1 MENQEWY
8 FPPGQ
13 DAKLDNQGRS
23 IVGAATQHIYDRRG
37 SVEQDLQR
45 RSQQRKCPG
54 VPVMIEFLPEIN
66 QAHSN
71 PLQQSLALFFIV
83 VTGKVYALSLMHTI
97 NSRQAMRERL
107 KSHDLGRTSL
117 SQFQWSQ
124 PQPRALVDPNDLTTP
139 EVSGPRSI
147 DKTSPYLDSH
157 SIAVCS
163 QTQPR

>member
-1 MENQEWY
+1 MENQEWD

-13 DAKLDNQGRS
+13 DTELDNEGCS
-23 IVGAATQHIYDRRG
+23 IIGATTQHIYDRRG
-37 SVEQDLQR
+37 CVEQDLQR
-45 RSQQRKCPG
+45 RSQQRKCRSAPAMTG
-54 VPVMIEFLPEIN
+54 SSPETN

-124 PQPRALVDPNDLTTP
+124 PRTLISSNDPITP
-139 EVSGPRSI
+139 EVINHDRQN
-147 DKTSPYLDSH
+147 H
-157 SIAVCS
+157 AVS
-163 QTQPR
+163 

>member
-1 MENQEWY
+1 MENQERD
-8 FPPGQ
+8 FPSGQ
-13 DAKLDNQGRS
+13 DTELDNQGRLIIS
-23 IVGAATQHIYDRRG
+23 AATQYIYDRRG

-45 RSQQRKCPG
+45 RSQKRECRSMST
-54 VPVMIEFLPEIN
+54 MIRFSPEVN
-66 QAHSN
+66 QVHSN

-124 PQPRALVDPNDLTTP
+124 PRTHVGSDDLTTP
-139 EVSGPRSI
+139 EVSDPVRST
-147 DKTSPYLDSH
+147 KLARLDSH
-157 SIAVCS
+157 STACVA
-163 QTQPR
+163 